1 MYSERV
7 SFLILVLKVAAVGK
21 FFKSLLNFV
30 HSNGPRYLIQ
40 CFPQRLV
47 SKRGKTKSLF
57 LSECVERLR
66 TKRAETFSGASP
78 FLTLYI
84 SGAVSCKRLLYNV
97 GKSARPKSS
106 L

>member
-1 MYSERV
+1 M
-7 SFLILVLKVAAVGK
+7 
-21 FFKSLLNFV
+21 
-30 HSNGPRYLIQ
+30 
-40 CFPQRLV
+40 

-84 SGAVSCKRLLYNV
+84 SVAVSCKRLLYNV

-106 L
+106 LWVSECDLYIALNARSWSGVR